1 MVGFAVPWG
10 QGSGGLTEPGAAWP
24 PWHGRVGVVVAAL
37 LLAEVWKNSFLC
49 LCAYEFLEREGFGMR
64 RASSQVFSPS
74 EPLRHVRENARR
86 VAGCSVLTS
95 VNLVQLSITYGL
107 IVQTPCFSRSS
118 FRPFGHFFTR

>member
-1 MVGFAVPWG
+1 
-10 QGSGGLTEPGAAWP
+10 
-24 PWHGRVGVVVAAL
+24 
-37 LLAEVWKNSFLC
+37 
-49 LCAYEFLEREGFGMR
+49 MR

-74 EPLRHVRENARR
+74 EPLRHVRDNARS

-107 IVQTPCFSRSS
+107 IVQTPCFSRSF